1 MTAALIDGVAVA
13 RERAETLK
21 QRLAPNVT
29 LGIILATDN
38 AATKRYVAAKQK
50 VADTLGVSLRVESL
64 GATATKA
71 EIIAACSRFNK
82 DTGITAYIVQLPL
95 PDSVEPRAIF
105 AAVDPAKDADG
116 LTATHLGKMVA
127 GSSTVLPATARGV
140 LSLLDHYGVPLT
152 GATVT
157 VIGRGMLAGL
167 PCAIALGHRG
177 ATVTSCDT
185 HTQDL
190 VAATRGADIVVSAAG
205 HPGLLTARMVKP
217 GAVVIDIGTTQVG
230 DALVGDVVFDD
241 VRKVAGL
248 ISPVPGGVGP
258 LTVISLFENLHDLAA

>member
-1 MTAALIDGVAVA
+1 MTAIVIDGVAVA
-13 RERAETLK
+13 KERAETLK
-21 QRLAPNVT
+21 QSLASHIT

-64 GATATKA
+64 GTAATKA
-71 EIIAACSRFNK
+71 EIMAACSRFNT
-82 DTGITAYIVQLPL
+82 DAGITGYIVQLPL
-95 PDSVEPRAIF
+95 PASVEPRAIF

-140 LSLLDHYGVPLT
+140 LSLLDHYGTPLT
-152 GATVT
+152 GARVT

-185 HTQDL
+185 HTKDL
-190 VAATRGADIVVSAAG
+190 AAATREADIVVSAAG
-205 HPGLLTARMVKP
+205 HPGLITAHMVKP
-217 GAVVIDIGTTQVG
+217 GAVVIDVGTTQVG
-230 DALVGDVVFDD
+230 DTLVGDVVFDA
-241 VRKVAGL
+241 VSNVAAL

-258 LTVISLFENLHDLAA
+258 MTVISLFENLHDLAA